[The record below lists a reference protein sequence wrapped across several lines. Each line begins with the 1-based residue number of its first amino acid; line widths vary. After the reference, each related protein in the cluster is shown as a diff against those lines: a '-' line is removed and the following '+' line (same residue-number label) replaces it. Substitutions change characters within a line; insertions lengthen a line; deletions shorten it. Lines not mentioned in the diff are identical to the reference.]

1 MKRASDDMF
10 IPVMPRILDPSLK
23 FTEESILTSL
33 EKSTSNFQKSRDKS
47 VDSQV
52 NINVKDLSPGAEQ
65 TSKKSFITIISKYKS
80 YIFIILG
87 LVVLVALL
95 YLLYTKKFKKSK
107 EEVKETTP
115 PVSSPEPVKAEDEKV
130 EKISSYLSNYIDT
143 VSECS
148 ENSDTK
154 ESNIE
159 VEDIES
165 MVPPNL
171 VPIEEE
177 DYELSTEY
185 EPSVEGGE
193 EEMAEEKITLLEEET
208 DGMDVVDGIDEPPT
222 EEDEDYGVD
231 ELLMEAEDPVDIF
244 KKYTQSS

>member
-47 VDSQV
+47 AESQV
-52 NINVKDLSPGAEQ
+52 NINVKDLPSSDGQFP
-65 TSKKSFITIISKYKS
+65 KKSFITIISKYKS

-107 EEVKETTP
+107 EEVKENQ
-115 PVSSPEPVKAEDEKV
+115 PVSISEPVGAEVEKV
-130 EKISSYLSNYIDT
+130 EKISNYLSNYIDT

-171 VPIEEE
+171 VPIEE

-185 EPSVEGGE
+185 EPSTGEDEGE
-193 EEMAEEKITLLEEET
+193 RITLLEEE
-208 DGMDVVDGIDEPPT
+208 IEEPPV